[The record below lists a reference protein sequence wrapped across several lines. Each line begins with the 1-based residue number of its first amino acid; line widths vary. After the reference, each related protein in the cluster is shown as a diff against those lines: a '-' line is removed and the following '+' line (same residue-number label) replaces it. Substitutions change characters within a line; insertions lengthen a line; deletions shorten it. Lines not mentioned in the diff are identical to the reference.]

1 MSIKLGQLHVVD
13 LALHYFCCTHG
24 EAPIHI
30 SAELRRGC
38 AHVSLLSFANAGG
51 VVVRAR
57 EAAAA
62 LSGNERLDF
71 HLVQTSL
78 TRAAQMKRG
87 AAFGRVFVSNW
98 RCARLMQVLNYTL
111 PV

>member
-1 MSIKLGQLHVVD
+1 LAYMSIKLGQLHVGN
-13 LALHYFCCTHG
+13 LALHFCCTHG
-24 EAPIHI
+24 EAP